1 MEGLAGIPE
10 WLKSNFANTEVER
23 FSTAAQTTAG
33 IMQLKIDRESRI
45 ALTVLKKVFV
55 QRGSARQEGALSRG
69 LTPTD
74 RAFVPS
80 VLAELVSKGWIRKD
94 DSGGNVLYVGSKN
107 RRKEALRA
115 LEAPTEFR
123 LQ

>member
-1 MEGLAGIPE
+1 
-10 WLKSNFANTEVER
+10 
-23 FSTAAQTTAG
+23 
-33 IMQLKIDRESRI
+33 MQLKIDRESRI
-45 ALTVLKKVFV
+45 ALTVLKKVYG
-55 QRGSARQEGALSRG
+55 QRGSARKEGALSRG

-74 RAFVPS
+74 RAIVQT
-80 VLAELVSKGWIRKD
+80 VLAELVSKGWIHKD
-94 DSGGNVLYVGSKN
+94 DSRGNVLYIGSKN